1 LLIGKFI
8 FLNML
13 EDKVFQGKSILF
25 LSPSFFGYE
34 VAIRNKLVELG
45 AKVFYIDDRPSNS
58 SVTKGLIRIHKDLAR
73 NTIAKYYED
82 IAEQTAKDNFDVV
95 FLLNPEALPLAFL
108 ELCKLRWPQAYYVM
122 YMWDSIKNRKHTL
135 DFLPYCDRV
144 FTFERGDAEVYGFD
158 FKPLFYLDAY
168 GAVRGQV
175 ETYEY
180 DLCFMGTA
188 HSDRYGIAR
197 EVRDWCD
204 SKGLRCFFYFYVQGL
219 GLYWFNKLKSKGV
232 MPSLAEVSFEK
243 MSFADIVRVVGASRA
258 VLDIQHP
265 RQTGLTMRTLET
277 LGAGRRLVTTN
288 GEVRG
293 YDFYD
298 EGQVRVIDRMMPS
311 AGLDV
316 EFFRD
321 DRRYIPLEKIEFC
334 SIRCWLQEVI
344 KV

>member
-1 LLIGKFI
+1 VVDLA
-8 FLNML
+8 ML
-13 EDKVFQGKSILF
+13 ESEIFQGKSILF

-34 VAIRNKLVELG
+34 VAIKDKLMELG
-45 AKVFYIDDRPSNS
+45 AKVFYVDDRPSNS
-58 SVTKGLIRIHKDLAR
+58 SIATGLIRINKNLAKDII
-73 NTIAKYYED
+73 NKYYDDVLSRSEK
-82 IAEQTAKDNFDVV
+82 ENFDVI
-95 FLLNPEALPLAFL
+95 FLLNPEALPLSFL
-108 ELCKLRWPQAYYVM
+108 EVCKLRWPKAYYVM
-122 YMWDSIKNRKHTL
+122 YMWDSVKNRKHTL

-144 FTFERGDAEVYGFD
+144 FTFDRSDAEAYGFK

-168 GAVRGQV
+168 RGVRDNPGAD
-175 ETYEY
+175 EY

-197 EVRDWCD
+197 EVRDWCEER
-204 SKGLRCFFYFYVQGL
+204 GLRCFFYFYIQGL

-243 MSFADIVRVVGASRA
+243 MSFADIVRVVGASRV

-288 GEVRG
+288 SQVKE

-298 EGQVRVIDRMMPS
+298 ARQVQIVDRIKPS
-311 AGLDV
+311 KNLDL
-316 EFFRD
+316 EFFTNEQ
-321 DRRYIPLEKIEFC
+321 YHT
-334 SIRCWLQEVI
+334 LQESI
-344 KV
+344 KDHSIGNWLIAVLQL